1 MDRLLEQM
9 LRWKTDPTPT
19 VIGGDF
25 NVIPDDIDCEK
36 PANWTRDALFQPE
49 SRDRYRAMLQMGYTD
64 ALRTLNPETPELYTF
79 WDYFRQNFQRNKGIR
94 IDHFLLSPTLA
105 PRLQACE
112 VDKTPRAQEK
122 PSDHTPVLLTLAD

>member
-1 MDRLLEQM
+1 MDRLLAQM
-9 LRWKTDPTPT
+9 LRWRDDPTPT
-19 VIGGDF
+19 VIAGDF
-25 NVIPDDIDCEK
+25 NVIPEDIDCDK

-64 ALRTLNPETPELYTF
+64 ALRTLNPGVAELYTF

-94 IDHFLLSPTLA
+94 IDHFLLSPSLA

-122 PSDHTPVLLTLAD
+122 PSDHTPVILTLS

>member
-25 NVIPDDIDCEK
+25 NVIPEDIDCDK